1 MVKWLM
7 CFILAVVSLAGG
19 LALGGLFAYVAFHYA
34 LILIITA
41 VLACIIGL
49 TIVFHTPETKD
60 V

>member
-7 CFILAVVSLAGG
+7 CFILAVVCLTGG
-19 LALGGLFAYVAFHYA
+19 LVLGGLLAYVVFDYA
-34 LILIITA
+34 LIVIIAA
-41 VLACIIGL
+41 VLSCIIGL